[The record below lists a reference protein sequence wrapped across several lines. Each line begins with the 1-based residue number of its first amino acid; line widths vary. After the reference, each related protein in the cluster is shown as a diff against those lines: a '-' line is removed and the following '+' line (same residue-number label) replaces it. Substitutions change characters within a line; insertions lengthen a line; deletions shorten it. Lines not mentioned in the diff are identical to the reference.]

1 MNYIF
6 HSNPTLKP
14 STFMLTLKRFHSILS
29 HTSFSDS
36 NSINHKISFF
46 LSTQNLTLQSLL
58 TYHALIITSGNSH
71 NVFIASKLIS
81 HYASSLKGPTFSAKV
96 FGSVHDKD
104 TFLWNSIIKAHFSN
118 GGCSDSLNLFFQMR
132 VAGFVPNQFTLP
144 MVVASCADLFLVEY
158 GKSIHGLATKIG
170 LFQGN
175 SVVGSSFVYMYSKCG
190 ELGDAHLV
198 FDEMSERDVVA
209 WTALVIGYV
218 HNGESEKGLEC
229 LCEMHRIGGERER
242 PNFRTLEGGLQ
253 ACGNLN
259 ALINGRCLHS
269 LVLKNG
275 IGCSEVVKS
284 LLLSMYSKCGTPLEA
299 YFLFSEVMSKDL
311 LSWMSVISVYSR
323 FGLMDECLSLFWEM
337 QIAGIVPDEIVISC
351 IFHGFGNSL
360 CVYSGKA
367 FHGLSIRRN
376 YLFGEIVHN
385 AMLFMYCKFGL
396 LNLAEKLFR
405 GRLEWTKESCNSMIS
420 GYYKIGHNAKCIDL
434 FREMQCLGI
443 EANSESLVTVISS
456 CCQLGATHLGRS
468 LHCYSIKSSIDK
480 TISVSNS
487 LIDMYGKNSHLTI
500 AWRIFFRAQ
509 RDIVTW
515 NTMIS
520 SYIHNANFAE
530 AIALFDEMLSE
541 NLNPNSATLVMV
553 LSACSHL
560 ASLEKGEKVHLY
572 IMERGLEINVSLATA
587 LVDMY
592 AKCGKLEQSRELFD
606 SMREKDVVSWNVMIS
621 SYGMHGHAKSAI
633 DIFRDMEHSHV
644 QPNQLTFLA
653 LLSACNH
660 SGLVEEGKYL
670 FNRMQKTYGLK
681 PDLKHYACMV
691 DLLGRSGNLQDA
703 ETLVLSMPI
712 SPDGGVWGSL
722 LSACIKHHEYD
733 MGVRVAKHAIE
744 SDPDNDGYYIMLT
757 NMYSSSGRWDEA
769 ENVRRMMKERGVDK
783 GAGWSVI

>member
-132 VAGFVPNQFTLP
+132 VAGFVPNHFTLP
-144 MVVASCADLFLVEY
+144 MVVASCADL
-158 GKSIHGLATKIG
+158 
-170 LFQGN
+170 
-175 SVVGSSFVYMYSKCG
+175 
-190 ELGDAHLV
+190 
-198 FDEMSERDVVA
+198 
-209 WTALVIGYV
+209 
-218 HNGESEKGLEC
+218 
-229 LCEMHRIGGERER
+229 
-242 PNFRTLEGGLQ
+242 
-253 ACGNLN
+253 
-259 ALINGRCLHS
+259 CLHS

-783 GAGWSVI
+783 GAGWSGLKVAMVSPGLVLLSDLLMFATLIWFTRPDQYSNIKWRRKLTSKGSYRDILLPFLQTRKNEIKQRESMRSEV

>member
-1 MNYIF
+1 
-6 HSNPTLKP
+6 
-14 STFMLTLKRFHSILS
+14 MLTLKRFHSILS

-144 MVVASCADLFLVEY
+144 MVVASCADL
-158 GKSIHGLATKIG
+158 
-170 LFQGN
+170 
-175 SVVGSSFVYMYSKCG
+175 
-190 ELGDAHLV
+190 
-198 FDEMSERDVVA
+198 
-209 WTALVIGYV
+209 
-218 HNGESEKGLEC
+218 
-229 LCEMHRIGGERER
+229 
-242 PNFRTLEGGLQ
+242 
-253 ACGNLN
+253 
-259 ALINGRCLHS
+259 CLHS

-733 MGVRVAKHAIE
+733 MGVRVARHAIE

-769 ENVRRMMKERGVDK
+769 EIVRRMMKERGVDK
-783 GAGWSVI
+783 GAGWSGLKVAMVSPGLVNWIYNKVLLSDLLMFATLIWFTRPDQYSNIKWRRKLTSKSSYRDILLPFLQTRKNEIKQRESMRSEV